1 MVKILRS
8 IDATKLVAKKI
19 RKRLLAIDFGLKER
33 FCDAEVLKESWEKT
47 LIPDELI
54 TFLSTLFNVNPATL
68 RPNYHDDI
76 SLDEDLETN
85 DDIDIQ
91 YDKTNRP
98 QKLQT
103 VKIMSL
109 FQIMCN
115 NLHRGRMKT
124 PLHVMNA
131 HTIYEKCK
139 SQELI
144 TSFNRTGI
152 CVSYKQLKNDR
163 TDLAKYAVIASGNHG
178 IPIPCH
184 FSTKEFTLA
193 AMDNFDHPDK
203 TSLSGL
209 SEHMILL

>member
-1 MVKILRS
+1 M
-8 IDATKLVAKKI
+8 
-19 RKRLLAIDFGLKER
+19 G
-33 FCDAEVLKESWEKT
+33 KT
-47 LIPDELI
+47 LMSDELI

-68 RPNYHDDI
+68 RPNYHDDDI

-85 DDIDIQ
+85 QDIDIQ
-91 YDKTNRP
+91 YDKTNRA

-109 FQIMCN
+109 FQIRCY

-131 HTIYEKCK
+131 HAISEKCK
-139 SQELI
+139 SRELI

-163 TDLAKYAVIASGNHG
+163 TDIAKYAVIASGNHG
-178 IPIPCH
+178 IPIPSH
-184 FSTKEFTLA
+184 FSFKEFTLA
-193 AMDNFDHPDK
+193 AMDNFDHSDK

-209 SEHMILL
+209 SGTHDIAMTLFQARQEIYNIPLVSAKKMCPFR